1 MEALKHMLDER
12 KKAAERRE
20 TMDFL
25 DLVVDEL
32 KEKPVLDEDFCL
44 DVLFG
49 LLFASIHTT
58 STALTA
64 ALKFLTDNPK
74 ALQELAV
81 SKCIYTLCPMQN
93 FFVRTNKQL

>member
-1 MEALKHMLDER
+1 MLDER
-12 KKAAERRE
+12 KEAERQE

-32 KEKPVLDEDFCL
+32 KEKPVLDENFCL

-64 ALKFLTDNPK
+64 TLKFLTDNPK

-81 SKCIYTLCPMQN
+81 SKCILLSHAKFLCSN
-93 FFVRTNKQL
+93 

>member
-12 KKAAERRE
+12 KEAERRE

-32 KEKPVLDEDFCL
+32 KEKPVLDENFCL

-64 ALKFLTDNPK
+64 AFKFLTDNPK

-81 SKCIYTLCPMQN
+81 SICILLSHAKFLCSN
-93 FFVRTNKQL
+93 

>member
-1 MEALKHMLDER
+1 MLDER
-12 KKAAERRE
+12 KEAERRE

-32 KEKPVLDEDFCL
+32 KEKPVLDENFCL

-64 ALKFLTDNPK
+64 AFKFLTDNPK
-74 ALQELAV
+74 ALLELAV
-81 SKCIYTLCPMQN
+81 SICILLSHAKFLCSN
-93 FFVRTNKQL
+93 

>member
-1 MEALKHMLDER
+1 MLDER
-12 KKAAERRE
+12 KEAERRE

-32 KEKPVLDEDFCL
+32 KEKPVLDENFCL

-74 ALQELAV
+74 ALQELGV
-81 SKCIYTLCPMQN
+81 SKCILLSHAKFLCSN
-93 FFVRTNKQL
+93 

>member
-12 KKAAERRE
+12 KEAERRE

-32 KEKPVLDEDFCL
+32 KEKPVLDENFCL

-81 SKCIYTLCPMQN
+81 SKCVLLSHAKFLCSN
-93 FFVRTNKQL
+93 

>member
-12 KKAAERRE
+12 KEAERRE

-32 KEKPVLDEDFCL
+32 KEKPVLDENFCL

-81 SKCIYTLCPMQN
+81 SKCILLSHAKFLCSN
-93 FFVRTNKQL
+93 